1 MSTIYTID
9 WIKFLGQD
17 SEVPPDV
24 TFCVIQSSGTFKVR
38 AHKLVLAAVS
48 SVFRKMF
55 FGDQKFTKEEDEIE
69 ITDSECF
76 AFQKMI
82 NYIYSKS
89 YSILMYSDIR
99 DSFETLKV
107 GDKYDLTDLVVL
119 SRRAIESFV
128 ITSRNVGKVLRVIEA
143 YKTLEGF
150 DTICNDLNIRCR
162 KFVDDNM
169 KTAQDVFNLLAVGN
183 ADDDAERSLENEL
196 VVKLLKETAKCKF
209 CKMHPS
215 LCLNGQKV
223 TYENMIEGA
232 QQRIRADSTFQSLG
246 NWTTIEKTIGH
257 INAFSKED
265 SVHYYTPGGMALRY
279 CYKFGA
285 KWNNTGFFGTKEPV
299 LEAHYLEI
307 PDVSYDCV
315 EQDQLVA
322 WSARPAVQLSMQ

>member
-1 MSTIYTID
+1 MSTIYTAD
-9 WIKFLGQD
+9 WLKLLGQD
-17 SEVPPDV
+17 SEVPTDV
-24 TFCVIQSSGTFKVR
+24 TFRVVQSSGTFKVR

-48 SVFRKMF
+48 PVFRKMF
-55 FGDQKFTKEEDEIE
+55 YGDATFLKEEDEIE

-107 GDKYDLTDLVVL
+107 GDKYDLIDLVTL

-128 ITSRNVGKVLRVIEA
+128 INSNNIGKVLRVVDT
-143 YKTLEGF
+143 YKALEGF
-150 DTICNDLNIRCR
+150 DTVCQDLNKRCK
-162 KFVDDNM
+162 KFVHENM
-169 KTAQDVFNLLAVGN
+169 NTAQDVFNLLAVTT
-183 ADDDAERSLENEL
+183 DDDDRSLESEL
-196 VVKLLKETAKCKF
+196 VVKLLKESAKCKF

-215 LCLNGQKV
+215 QCLNGKRV
-223 TYENMIEGA
+223 NYDNMIEGA
-232 QQRIRADSTFQSLG
+232 QQRIRANSTFQSLG

-257 INAFSKED
+257 IDTFSKED

-307 PDVSYDCV
+307 PDVSYDCS
-315 EQDQLVA
+315 EQDHLVP
-322 WSARPAVQLSMQ
+322 WPARPAGGIALT

>member
-1 MSTIYTID
+1 MSTIYTAD
-9 WIKFLGQD
+9 WLKLLGQD
-17 SEVPPDV
+17 SEVPTDV
-24 TFCVIQSSGTFKVR
+24 TFSVVQSSGTFKVR

-48 SVFRKMF
+48 PVFRKMF
-55 FGDQKFTKEEDEIE
+55 YGDQNFLKKEDEIE

-89 YSILMYSDIR
+89 YSILMYSDIM

-107 GDKYDLTDLVVL
+107 GDKYDLTDLVIL

-128 ITSRNVGKVLRVIEA
+128 INCKNVGKVLRVVET
-143 YKTLEGF
+143 YKALEGF
-150 DTICNDLNIRCR
+150 DTVCQDLSKRCE
-162 KFVDDNM
+162 KYVNDNM
-169 KTAQDVFNLLAVGN
+169 NTAQDVFNLLALTTDN
-183 ADDDAERSLENEL
+183 EKSLESEL
-196 VVKLLKETAKCKF
+196 VVKLLKESAKCKF

-215 LCLNGQKV
+215 RCLNGKRV

-232 QQRIRADSTFQSLG
+232 QQRIRANSTFQSLG

-257 INAFSKED
+257 IDTFSKED

-279 CYKFGA
+279 CYKFGS

-307 PDVSYDCV
+307 PDVAYDCT
-315 EQDQLVA
+315 EPEQLVPWA
-322 WSARPAVQLSMQ
+322 ARPTIGIVLT

>member
-1 MSTIYTID
+1 MSTIYTTD

-17 SEVPPDV
+17 SELPPDV
-24 TFCVIQSSGTFKVR
+24 TFCVVQSTGTFKVR
-38 AHKLVLAAVS
+38 AHKLILAAVS
-48 SVFRKMF
+48 PVFRKMF
-55 FGDQKFTKEEDEIE
+55 YGDQSYTTEGEEIE

-128 ITSRNVGKVLRVIEA
+128 ITSKNVGKVLRVIEA

-150 DTICNDLNIRCR
+150 DAICRDLNKRCK
-162 KFVDDNM
+162 KFVDDNL

-183 ADDDAERSLENEL
+183 AEDDSEKSLENEL
-196 VVKLLKETAKCKF
+196 VVKLLKETAKCKY

-215 LCLNGQKV
+215 QCLNGQKV
-223 TYENMIEGA
+223 TYDNMIQG
-232 QQRIRADSTFQSLG
+232 
-246 NWTTIEKTIGH
+246 K
-257 INAFSKED
+257 
-265 SVHYYTPGGMALRY
+265 
-279 CYKFGA
+279 
-285 KWNNTGFFGTKEPV
+285 
-299 LEAHYLEI
+299 
-307 PDVSYDCV
+307 
-315 EQDQLVA
+315 
-322 WSARPAVQLSMQ
+322 LSN